1 MATLRKFDIKLVNM
15 KRERKVE
22 EKTVTSVAPVHP
34 TSRPEGPFPEELAEL
49 KSTVN
54 HLVSDPQT
62 LVCNGEKILALST
75 SRCHGDY

>member
-15 KRERKVE
+15 KWEHKVE
-22 EKTVTSVAPVHP
+22 EKTVTRITPVHP

-54 HLVSDPQT
+54 HLVSDPRP
-62 LVCNGEKILALST
+62 LVCNGEKILALPT
-75 SRCHGDY
+75 SWCHGDL